1 MMKVL
6 ISILFLTNVLL
17 ALSQSMMPIQQDT
30 SVGVVGHEVYIS
42 SMADYQSTSVG
53 KDITRSFLFGGFINQ
68 EMKESSSSRH
78 DEINRFGIDINA
90 EIEYRNHK
98 VNLFKDSLS
107 GMIIKAGMY
116 NFSSAMYSKDL
127 FDLAF
132 FGNEMFIGDTAN
144 LSGSDFNSMTF
155 QKIGF
160 GWLDKKSK
168 SSVCLNIIGLNNY
181 ISGSFQDTYLYQ
193 SQAIDSMSL
202 ELFGSSKRAI
212 GESYIKGFGAA
223 VDLDYR
229 FKMKK
234 TEKEHIYF
242 QLMIRNLGF
251 AYIPETETYNA
262 NGVVSYSNYEISE
275 LINSET
281 IFNNAEETINDLAD
295 TLTNQNTFI
304 LLPAMFQ
311 FTKLID
317 CNSSKKIQGFF
328 GFRSYLNKAYIPML
342 FGGLDYKPKKWC
354 NLGVQASYGGFSQLR
369 WGVYSS
375 FSFPHFTLGIASE
388 NLFNKRGES
397 ITLKLSCAL

>member
-1 MMKVL
+1 MKAL
-6 ISILFLTNVLL
+6 ISILILTHGLIAV
-17 ALSQSMMPIQQDT
+17 SQSMIPVDQDT
-30 SVGVVGHEVYIS
+30 SVGVIGHEFYIS

-53 KDITRSFLFGGFINQ
+53 KDITRSFIYGGFITQ

-90 EIEYRNHK
+90 DFEYRNHK

-107 GMIIKAGMY
+107 GFIIKAGMY

-127 FDLAF
+127 FDLTF
-132 FGNEMFIGDTAN
+132 FGNQMFIGDTAN
-144 LSGSDFNSMTF
+144 LSGSEFNSMTF

-168 SSVCLNIIGLNNY
+168 SSVCFNLIGLNSY
-181 ISGSFQDTYLYQ
+181 INGSFGDTYLFQ

-202 ELFGSSKRAI
+202 ELDGTSKRAI
-212 GESYIKGFGAA
+212 GESYFKGIGAA
-223 VDLDYR
+223 FDIDYR

-242 QLMIRNLGF
+242 QLMVRNLGF
-251 AYIPETETYNA
+251 AYVPKTETYNA
-262 NGVVSYSNYEISE
+262 NGIVSYSNYEISE

-281 IFNNAEETINDLAD
+281 IFNNTEETINDIAD
-295 TLTNQNTFI
+295 TLTNKSAVI

-317 CNSSKKIQGFF
+317 RSSSNLFQGFF
-328 GFRSYLNKAYIPML
+328 GFRGYLNKAYIPML
-342 FGGLDYKPKKWC
+342 FGGLDYRPKKWC
-354 NLGVQASYGGFSQLR
+354 SLGIQASYGGFSQLR
-369 WGVYSS
+369 WGMYSS
-375 FSFPHFTLGIASE
+375 FTFPHFTLGIASE

-397 ITLKLSCAL
+397 ITLKLSCVL

>member
-1 MMKVL
+1 MMKAL
-6 ISILFLTNVLL
+6 ICILIMTQGLI
-17 ALSQSMMPIQQDT
+17 ALSQSMMPIEQDT
-30 SVGVVGHEVYIS
+30 SVGVVGHEIYIS

-90 EIEYRNHK
+90 DIEYRNHK

-132 FGNEMFIGDTAN
+132 FGNDMFIGDTAN
-144 LSGSDFNSMTF
+144 LSGSEFNSISF

-168 SSVCLNIIGLNNY
+168 SSVCFNIIGLNSY

-193 SQAIDSMSL
+193 NQAIDSMSL
-202 ELFGSSKRAI
+202 ELYGTSNRAI
-212 GESYIKGFGAA
+212 GGSYFKGFGAA
-223 VDLDYR
+223 FDIDYR
-229 FKMKK
+229 FRMKK
-234 TEKEHIYF
+234 TEKEHINF
-242 QLMIRNLGF
+242 QLLVRNLGF
-251 AYIPETETYNA
+251 AFIPNTETYSA
-262 NGVVSYSNYEISE
+262 NGVVSYSNYQISE

-281 IFNNAEETINDLAD
+281 IFNNTEETINGIAD
-295 TLTNQNTFI
+295 TVTNQNTVI

-397 ITLKLSCAL
+397 ITIKLSCAL